1 MHALDAM
8 KGQAMRKRCVIAIG
22 GGGMK
27 LESPQ
32 MEKYLLAQTGKSRP
46 KVCFIPTA
54 GADSDT
60 SILQFMAAYSALGAR
75 PTFLRLFSRRIWDLR
90 SYLLGQDLIYVGGGN
105 TGNMLAIWKY
115 QGVDKILREAW
126 EEGVVLAGGSA
137 GSLCWYECGMTDIC
151 NPIMEPIECLGFLPG
166 SHCPHYHHKNWRAD
180 YRKLIQKGLLPGGIA
195 LDDHVAARY
204 EGTHRV
210 EIVAAAPRSYAWLV
224 ERVGRKLIE
233 RRLAAKRI

>member
-1 MHALDAM
+1 M
-8 KGQAMRKRCVIAIG
+8 KV
-22 GGGMK
+22 
-27 LESPQ
+27 ESPQ
-32 MEKYLLAQTGKSRP
+32 MEKYLLAQTGKSKP

-54 GADSDT
+54 GADSDAA
-60 SILQFMAAYSALGAR
+60 ILQFMTVYSVLGAQ

-115 QGVDKILREAW
+115 QGVDRILREAW
-126 EEGVVLAGGSA
+126 EKGVVLAGGSA

-180 YRKLIQKGLLPGGIA
+180 YRKLVQKGLLPAGIA
-195 LDDHVAARY
+195 LDDNVAARY
-204 EGTHRV
+204 EGTQRV

-224 ERVGRKLIE
+224 ERVGRKVRE